1 MRTVDRPP
9 SNPKSLTIESTQEGF
24 SIDISRRTRSS
35 SSAHQDD
42 NPHNQKQNEP
52 QPTPVHRFRRKA
64 LACRVKTK
72 PPAPSTLSDDDFM
85 DAPSLKRQFRSTS
98 PSPTKKWCKEDK
110 GPFSTSSECEKQSKV

>member
-1 MRTVDRPP
+1 MRSVDRPP
-9 SNPKSLTIESTQEGF
+9 TNPKRLTIESSQEVF
-24 SIDISRRTRSS
+24 FVDISRQTRSS

-64 LACRVKTK
+64 LACRVKKTSCSIHTVRRRFHGCSIVE
-72 PPAPSTLSDDDFM
+72 APIQINLTF
-85 DAPSLKRQFRSTS
+85 PYR
-98 PSPTKKWCKEDK
+98 KKQCKEDK